1 MGMIMIR
8 CPKTGQAISTG
19 RYVEPATFRSTPVFF
34 SRTYCRLCLITHEWF
49 AKDAWV
55 CETAGSECETVSEGQ
70 VALDCMRK
78 FLPIALVL
86 AAFITADAATAC
98 GRTNHHRASDDP
110 RLLFLQ
116 EGPHCKRALAIWPD
130 HTTVARSQIVP
141 TDGR

>member
-34 SRTYCRLCLITHEWF
+34 GRTYCRLCRITHEWF

-55 CETAGSECETVSEGQ
+55 CETAASECETVCEGQ

-98 GRTNHHRASDDP
+98 GRTNHHRVPDDP
-110 RLLFLQ
+110 RLLYMQEGPSLQ
-116 EGPHCKRALAIWPD
+116 EGACHMARPYNGRPVPD
-130 HTTVARSQIVP
+130 CA
-141 TDGR
+141 D

>member
-34 SRTYCRLCLITHEWF
+34 SRTYCPLCRLMHEWF

-55 CETAGSECETVSEGQ
+55 CETAGSECQTVHKGQ

-86 AAFITADAATAC
+86 AAYITADAATAC
-98 GRTNHHRASDDP
+98 GRTNHHRISDDP
-110 RLLFLQ
+110 RLFFLQ
-116 EGPHCKRALAIWPD
+116 EGPPLQEGPCHMPGRTTDAPSLTALFNW
-130 HTTVARSQIVP
+130 
-141 TDGR
+141 

>member
-55 CETAGSECETVSEGQ
+55 CENAGPECETVCERQ
-70 VALDCMRK
+70 VA
-78 FLPIALVL
+78 
-86 AAFITADAATAC
+86 
-98 GRTNHHRASDDP
+98 
-110 RLLFLQ
+110 
-116 EGPHCKRALAIWPD
+116 
-130 HTTVARSQIVP
+130 
-141 TDGR
+141 

>member
-86 AAFITADAATAC
+86 AAFITAHAATAC

-116 EGPHCKRALAIWPD
+116 EGPPLQEGPCHMARPYNGRPVPD
-130 HTTVARSQIVP
+130 CA
-141 TDGR
+141 D